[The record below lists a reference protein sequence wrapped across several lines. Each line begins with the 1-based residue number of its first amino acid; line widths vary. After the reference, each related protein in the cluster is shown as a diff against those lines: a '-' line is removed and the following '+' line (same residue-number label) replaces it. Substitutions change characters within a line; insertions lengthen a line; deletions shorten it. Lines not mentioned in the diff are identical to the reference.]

1 MRVRAIGQLPQCC
14 RQWAACALLLV
25 ALLAGCGGGNPPAPN
40 TPGPG
45 GALATAPPP
54 NTRTIGKVDE
64 VFLRLL
70 LVYQT
75 QGLDAARQFARDQGL
90 MTPKE
95 EVRVTL
101 VLDSDDPAVV
111 DGTALAVGRMGG
123 RVTATF
129 GDQIELVVPVQTAME
144 YGKTANKQSFF
155 ADLADF
161 AHIRDIRR
169 TPLAQPMAASG
180 SSGRDD
186 ASYSGMTTIE

>member
-1 MRVRAIGQLPQCC
+1 MQARARVRAPVTG
-14 RQWAACALLLV
+14 WACALLL
-25 ALLAGCGGGNPPAPN
+25 ALLVVACGGGGAAPN
-40 TPGPG
+40 TPG
-45 GALATAPPP
+45 LARTTASPPS
-54 NTRTIGKVDE
+54 TRNIDKVDE

-70 LVYQT
+70 IVYQA

-95 EVRVTL
+95 DVRVTL

-111 DGTALAVGRMGG
+111 DGTALAVGRLGG

-129 GDQIELVVPVQTAME
+129 GNQIEIAVPVQAALE
-144 YGKTANKQSFF
+144 YGKAANKQSFF

-169 TPLAQPMAASG
+169 TPIAQPVGADSRPTG
-180 SSGRDD
+180 
-186 ASYSGMTTIE
+186 E

>member
-1 MRVRAIGQLPQCC
+1 MHAMRRMRAPMTE
-14 RQWAACALLLV
+14 WACALLLAVLLV
-25 ALLAGCGGGNPPAPN
+25 ACGGGGSSTSR

-45 GALATAPPP
+45 VARTTASPPP
-54 NTRTIGKVDE
+54 ARNIEKVDE

-70 LVYQT
+70 IVYQA

-95 EVRVTL
+95 DVRVTL
-101 VLDSDDPAVV
+101 VLDSDNPAVV
-111 DGTALAVGRMGG
+111 DGTALAVGRLGG

-129 GDQIELVVPVQTAME
+129 GNQIEIAVPVQAALE
-144 YGKTANKQSFF
+144 YGKAANTQSFF

-169 TPLAQPMAASG
+169 TPLAQPVAAVSRPTAG
-180 SSGRDD
+180 
-186 ASYSGMTTIE
+186 

>member
-1 MRVRAIGQLPQCC
+1 
-14 RQWAACALLLV
+14 
-25 ALLAGCGGGNPPAPN
+25 
-40 TPGPG
+40 
-45 GALATAPPP
+45 
-54 NTRTIGKVDE
+54 VDE

-70 LVYQT
+70 IVYQA

-95 EVRVTL
+95 DVRVTL

-111 DGTALAVGRMGG
+111 DGTALAVGRVGG

-129 GDQIELVVPVQTAME
+129 GNQIEIAVPVQAALE
-144 YGKTANKQSFF
+144 YGKAANKQSFF

-169 TPLAQPMAASG
+169 TPLAQPMAAVSRPTAG
-180 SSGRDD
+180 
-186 ASYSGMTTIE
+186 

>member
-1 MRVRAIGQLPQCC
+1 MQARGRVRAPVTG
-14 RQWAACALLLV
+14 WACALLL
-25 ALLAGCGGGNPPAPN
+25 ALLVVACGGG
-40 TPGPG
+40 
-45 GALATAPPP
+45 GAA
-54 NTRTIGKVDE
+54 TRTAASGAARTTASPPSTRNIDKVDE

-70 LVYQT
+70 IVYQA

-95 EVRVTL
+95 DVRVTL

-111 DGTALAVGRMGG
+111 DGTALAVGRLGG

-129 GDQIELVVPVQTAME
+129 GNQIEIAVPVQAALE
-144 YGKTANKQSFF
+144 YGKAANKQSFF

-169 TPLAQPMAASG
+169 TPIAQPVGAG
-180 SSGRDD
+180 SRPTG
-186 ASYSGMTTIE
+186 E